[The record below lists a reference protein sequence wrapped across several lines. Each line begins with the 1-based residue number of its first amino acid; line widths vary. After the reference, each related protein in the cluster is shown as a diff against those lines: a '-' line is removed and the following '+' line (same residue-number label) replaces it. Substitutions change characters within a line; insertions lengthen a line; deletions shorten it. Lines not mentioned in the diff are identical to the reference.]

1 MDKWIRNTYG
11 ITKMPGT
18 SISENMV
25 ICKETVTKLPKMSD
39 LEMPSALIVGNM
51 VICKTI
57 INKTSLKVR
66 FTFF

>member
-1 MDKWIRNTYG
+1 MDKWIRNIYD
-11 ITKMPGT
+11 ISKMLGT

-25 ICKETVTKLPKMSD
+25 ICKETVTKPPKVSD

-51 VICKTI
+51 VICKNI
-57 INKTSLKVR
+57 ANKTSLRAR